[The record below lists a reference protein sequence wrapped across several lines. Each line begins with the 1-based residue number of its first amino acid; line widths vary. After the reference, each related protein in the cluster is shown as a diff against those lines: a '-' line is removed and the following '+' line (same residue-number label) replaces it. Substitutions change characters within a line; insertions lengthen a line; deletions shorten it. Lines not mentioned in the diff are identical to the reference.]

1 MKKILVPT
9 DFSEYAMHA
18 AKLAADIARK
28 FEARIYFLHVVDMPT
43 YESGIIPGQSQ
54 QDVAEG
60 LFILKKVKKDF
71 KELMDQDFLKDI
83 NVAEAIQ
90 FDGVYESVVAQAEKH
105 DIDLIVMGTH
115 GSSGYVN
122 DFFMGSN
129 TDKIVRLSKTPVLTT
144 REEIK
149 DPSFKKI
156 VFASDFDEGVD
167 TSFNRIAEIV
177 KFFDAKVDLV
187 RVITRDDFYY
197 SAPMLSIMEDFAKS
211 NGLKDYDCHIH
222 SAESVQTGIN
232 EFAQSNDADIIT
244 TVTHGRRG
252 LARLFNGS
260 ITGDMMKSSP
270 LPVMTVKAADR

>member
-122 DFFMGSN
+122 DFFVGSN

-144 REEIK
+144 REEVK
-149 DPSFKKI
+149 DPTFKKI

-197 SAPMLSIMEDFAKS
+197 SAPMLSIMEDFAKR
-211 NGLKDYDCHIH
+211 NGLKDYECHIH
-222 SAESVQTGIN
+222 NAESVQTGIN

>member
-71 KELMDQDFLKDI
+71 KELMDQDFLKGLS
-83 NVAEAIQ
+83 VAEAIQ

-105 DIDLIVMGTH
+105 EIDLIVMGTH
-115 GSSGYVN
+115 GTSGFVN
-122 DFFMGSN
+122 DFFVGSN

-144 REEIK
+144 REEVK

-156 VFASDFDEGVD
+156 VFASDFDDGVD
-167 TSFNRIAEIV
+167 TSFNRIAELV

-197 SAPMLSIMEDFAKS
+197 SAPMLSIMEDFAKN
-211 NGLKDYDCHIH
+211 NGLKNYDCHIH
-222 SAESVQTGIN
+222 SADSVQTGIN
-232 EFAQSNDADIIT
+232 EFAQSNGADIIT

-260 ITGDMMKSSP
+260 ITGDIMKSSP
-270 LPVMTVKAADR
+270 LPVLTVKAADR